1 MLVAITGTP
10 GVGKSSVSKIL
21 AQRFPVIDIHNYAEK
36 HNLFEEFDEEA
47 GSYNVD
53 VEKLNDSIMSED
65 LDSTVFLD
73 GHLSH
78 FVDCDIIIVL
88 RCDPHILYKRLKD
101 RGYDEKKVLENVQ
114 AEVLDVILSEC
125 DAPKVLTMPGWG
137 MYIESYSSKFSLM
150 YEDPEGGDLSRY
162 DEETAGVITE
172 LQKVSP
178 DMKKVAAA
186 ARRCGCG
193 YVILSTDLWP
203 AKPITGY
210 GYDLIFESD
219 TCVVYREVKT
229 P

>member
-47 GSYNVD
+47 GSYDVD

-78 FVDCDIIIVL
+78 FVDCDVIIVL
-88 RCDPHILYKRLKD
+88 RCDPHILYKRLKE

-114 AEVLDVILSEC
+114 AEVLDVILSESMES
-125 DAPKVLTMPGWG
+125 DAKVFEIDCSELTPIQVADR
-137 MYIESYSSKFSLM
+137 IE
-150 YEDPEGGDLSRY
+150 R
-162 DEETAGVITE
+162 I
-172 LQKVSP
+172 
-178 DMKKVAAA
+178 
-186 ARRCGCG
+186 
-193 YVILSTDLWP
+193 VILGETNDSSPGNVDWS
-203 AKPITGY
+203 GEMEEW
-210 GYDLIFESD
+210 F
-219 TCVVYREVKT
+219 
-229 P
+229 